1 MSSPATTRSATPALA
16 WRTQPW
22 AARAVPWLVLGVLG
36 LSAMGLYVFRQ
47 LMIAG
52 TLHPPLDDAWIHF
65 RFAENVARGYG
76 VSYNPGVLT
85 PGTTSPLWVLV
96 LAVAY
101 QATGNFVI
109 TSKVLGGLAY
119 LASVA
124 GIFALSSIIRPNRG
138 LALLCAVFAALS
150 GRFIWAA
157 LSGMETTLFTALTIW
172 AIFLH
177 LLYRDAATWRQYLP
191 TLLFG
196 LAAVTRP
203 EGIALFGLAML
214 DRLVAVNALPASGR
228 SVVSITADEP
238 AARGF
243 SLMLRP
249 PRAAQAVLHLVL
261 VAVLVGPVIA
271 FNQIT
276 AGSPFPNTFAG
287 QSFSQGGS
295 APATAGLLPD
305 LDYLREAARSFL
317 RDNFLLMCFVP
328 MGVVA
333 LAWELYG
340 RRTGARRSLLPLA
353 WTLGLPVLDAFIAPN
368 LRHHERY
375 LMPLIPLMALVGVYG
390 LARVAWLIPGHRINL
405 TIAGRRVVRVGVLTL
420 LMVATLGVAVKEVNS
435 WSVQYGR
442 DVRNI
447 DEINVALGQWL
458 RDHTEPDAVIA
469 THDIGA
475 IIFFSN
481 RTVIDTVGL
490 VEPAILPYI
499 KRAGDAGV
507 EEYLRARKPPY
518 FVSWRN
524 WYPSITDN
532 TRDCRQIYS
541 VIARQANPRS
551 LLPGSEMAVY
561 RCTWGE

>member
-1 MSSPATTRSATPALA
+1 MPLLA

-22 AARAVPWLVLGVLG
+22 TARALPGLALGMLG
-36 LSAMGLYVFRQ
+36 LAVMGLYVVRQ

-65 RFAENVARGYG
+65 RFAQNVAHGHG

-85 PGTTSPLWVLV
+85 PGTTSPLWVLL

-101 QATGNFVI
+101 QVTGDFII

-119 LASVA
+119 LASIA
-124 GIFALSSIIRPNRG
+124 GIFALSYVIRPNRA
-138 LALLCAVFAALS
+138 LALLCAVFATLT

-157 LSGMETTLFTALTIW
+157 LSGMETTLFAALTIW
-172 AIFLH
+172 AIFFH
-177 LLYRDAATWRQYLP
+177 LLYRDTATWRQYLP

-196 LAAVTRP
+196 LASVTRP
-203 EGIALFGLAML
+203 EGLALFGLAML
-214 DRLVAVNALPASGR
+214 DRLVAVNALPMPGR
-228 SVVSITADEP
+228 SIISITTDEP

-243 SLMLRP
+243 SFVLQP
-249 PRAAQAVLHLVL
+249 PRAAQALLHLAL
-261 VAVLVGPVIA
+261 MALLVGPMIV
-271 FNQIT
+271 FNQLT
-276 AGSPFPNTFAG
+276 VGSPLPNTFAG
-287 QSFSQGGS
+287 QSFSQGGL
-295 APATAGLLPD
+295 APAMAGLLPN

-340 RRTGARRSLLPLA
+340 RHAGARRSLLPLA
-353 WTLGLPVLDAFIAPN
+353 WVLGLPVLDAFIAPN

-390 LARVAWLIPGHRINL
+390 LARVAWLIPGQRLNL
-405 TIAGRRVVRVGVLTL
+405 VVAGRRFMRVGVLTL
-420 LMVATLGVAVKEVNS
+420 LVVVTLGVAIKEVNS

-481 RTVIDTVGL
+481 RSVIDTVGL

-524 WYPSITDN
+524 WYPNITDN

-541 VIARQANPRS
+541 VIARQSNPRS

-561 RCTWGE
+561 QCTWGG